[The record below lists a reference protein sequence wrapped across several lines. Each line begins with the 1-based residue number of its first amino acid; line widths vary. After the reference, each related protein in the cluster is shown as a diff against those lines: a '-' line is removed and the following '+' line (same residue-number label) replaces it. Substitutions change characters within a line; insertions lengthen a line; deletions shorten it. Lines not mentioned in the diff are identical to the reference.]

1 MIPRQTITP
10 AAGIFPGSGPNLN
23 ELAAKLNEFDDICHQ
38 YSTSTRVLFPLFT
51 ALNEII
57 PRLQNRARNGKA
69 VPLQLEQL
77 RKIYEQFPDA
87 LDAISA
93 EAKSLKSIAKEA
105 LEIID
110 GLPKS

>member
-1 MIPRQTITP
+1 MNPVTTKQP
-10 AAGIFPGSGPNLN
+10 AAATVPGSGPNLH

-93 EAKSLKSIAKEA
+93 EANSLKSIAKDA
-105 LEIID
+105 LGIID